1 MKSWFY
7 SIGIDY
13 DFQKRRKEEK
23 KQIWDLSWI
32 KIFVKLLKRSF
43 FILVRLKDRV
53 WEKI

>member
-23 KQIWDLSWI
+23 KTNL
-32 KIFVKLLKRSF
+32 
-43 FILVRLKDRV
+43 RLKLNKNIC
-53 WEKI
+53 KITKTILFYTRKIER